1 MLTEPA
7 HLALQLFGMLAG
19 AEITD
24 RRYAACQQRRR
35 DKSMI
40 DQARRLPAA
49 GAQIADR
56 LRGVRGRQQCNR
68 LAAVIDRPAFVA
80 IGERKR
86 QLQLR
91 IEQAFRDG
99 VTGKMDYL
107 YYPTEWTEPYR
118 SRRKEFGLQLYS
130 AMHIERKDKDRQR
143 AQWAA
148 NYRAF
153 DAPVALFFFMDAGL
167 QTGSFLDYG
176 MFLQS
181 LMLAAVEQGLATCP
195 QAALGEYPAIVKR
208 ALGYPDNSVLICG
221 MALGYEDPVATVNQY
236 RTGRQEVAAFT
247 RWFE

>member
-1 MLTEPA
+1 MDVVE
-7 HLALQLFGMLAG
+7 ALN
-19 AEITD
+19 
-24 RRYAACQQRRR
+24 RR
-35 DKSMI
+35 KSTRAFL
-40 DQARRLPAA
+40 Q
-49 GAQIADR
+49 
-56 LRGVRGRQQCNR
+56 RGVDYALIEQI
-68 LAAVIDRPAFVA
+68 LAAARHAPSGANTQPWQVA
-80 IGERKR
+80 VVSGERKR

-118 SRRKEFGLQLYS
+118 SRRKECGLQLYS
-130 AMHIERKDKDRQR
+130 ALHIERKDKDRQR

-221 MALGYEDPVATVNQY
+221 MALGYEDPAATVNQY